1 MDRGLVFWDF
11 DALDLFEFFD
21 AGLDLFGL
29 GGLVAEAV
37 DEGFEGVD
45 AIALILVRAHE
56 LGAALFFLRD
66 VLLVVAVVGVH
77 ALVPEFDG
85 FVNGDVEEVAVMRDE
100 DVGVGVVVEVVFE
113 PVAGFDVEMV
123 GGLVEQ

>member
-1 MDRGLVFWDF
+1 M
-11 DALDLFEFFD
+11 
-21 AGLDLFGL
+21 FGL
-29 GGLVAEAV
+29 GSLGAEAV
-37 DEGFEGVD
+37 DEGFEGFD
-45 AIALILVRAHE
+45 AVALIFVGGHE

-66 VLLVVAVVGVH
+66 VFLVVAVIGVH

-85 FVNGDVEEVAVMRDE
+85 LVDGDVEEVAVVRDE

-123 GGLVEQ
+123 RRLVQKQ